1 MTAEQDIDLSEGSVL
16 HFRNEHPR
24 QDGAEE
30 CSAGPDVAALAAQV
44 PLVAV
49 QHVAGE
55 ENAGDVDQVVGA
67 AADAGGEGTEAD
79 GGRFADD
86 DPRRGTKGV
95 SVCDLMRCWGVVVGK
110 GGVGRR

>member
-1 MTAEQDIDLSEGSVL
+1 MTAEQDIDLSERPIL

-30 CSAGPDVAALAAQV
+30 GGAGPDVAALAAQV

-55 ENAGDVDQVVGA
+55 EDAGDVDQVVGA
-67 AADAGGEGTEAD
+67 AADAGGERSEAD
-79 GGRFADD
+79 GGRLADD
-86 DPRRGTKGV
+86 DP
-95 SVCDLMRCWGVVVGK
+95 
-110 GGVGRR
+110 